1 MPGRARGRTTRSSI
15 VKKTKKRLNG
25 CPAERAGGLQVGTG
39 SLTDLKSQWMPG
51 RARGRTR
58 GALKHDDR
66 IDVSMDAR
74 PSARADF
81 LRFASRWVS
90 ERLNGCPAERAGGR
104 TGRTSD
110 CRRRAVSMDARPSA
124 RADSPLI
131 NRFLAVVWK
140 GKLAD
145 LMLLHAVCP
154 PKSGGPTIRA
164 FKCSSDVVHAP
175 KRRGSRAGGSSC

>member
-1 MPGRARGRTTRSSI
+1 
-15 VKKTKKRLNG
+15 
-25 CPAERAGGLQVGTG
+25 
-39 SLTDLKSQWMPG
+39 
-51 RARGRTR
+51 
-58 GALKHDDR
+58 
-66 IDVSMDAR
+66 MDAR
-74 PSARADF
+74 PSARAD
-81 LRFASRWVS
+81 RRIP
-90 ERLNGCPAERAGGR
+90 ERQRERAR
-104 TGRTSD
+104 
-110 CRRRAVSMDARPSA
+110 VSMDARPSA
-124 RADSPLI
+124 RADSQRVMWTARSSCLNGCPAERAGGHHGSVYATRHDSVVSMDARPSARADRRHRPSQGSSGVSMDARPSARADCPLI